1 MLAARTSWGAGAAPD
16 ADAPLVVL
24 LHGYGTDQHDL
35 VPLIEGM
42 VPPSAA
48 WASLRGPRELTFGG
62 AEWFPIETLVAPA
75 ASDLAAAAAAIWDW
89 LDAHGSG
96 RRIVPIGFSQGG
108 VMALELLRER
118 PGRVA
123 AAAVLSGFAAAPV
136 RPGDAVLA
144 DHPAPVFWGRG
155 DQDDVIPA
163 VLVAWTAQWLPAHA
177 RLDAHRY
184 PGLPH
189 GISPAEVADL
199 AAFLRPVLRAAGS
212 AGQRS

>member
-1 MLAARTSWGAGAAPD
+1 MLAARTSWGPGAAPD
-16 ADAPLVVL
+16 ATAPLVVL
-24 LHGYGTDQHDL
+24 LHGYGTDEHDL
-35 VPLIEGM
+35 IPLIEQM
-42 VPPSAA
+42 VPPSVS
-48 WASLRGPRELTFGG
+48 WASLRGPQQLPFGG
-62 AEWFPIETLVAPA
+62 AEWFPIETLAAPA
-75 ASDLAAAAAAIWDW
+75 ASQLAAAAAAIWAW
-89 LDAHGSG
+89 LDARGSS
-96 RRIVPIGFSQGG
+96 RRVVPIGFSQGG

-118 PGRVA
+118 PDRVA

-136 RPGDAVLA
+136 RPGDAALA

-184 PGLPH
+184 PGVPH

-199 AAFLRPVLRAAGS
+199 AAFLRPVLETPRDGP
-212 AGQRS
+212 GD